1 MSETSRD
8 SLAKS
13 RRIVVKVGTRLLCGT
28 RGQFNIKRM
37 ECLGRDLA
45 SLWTEGRQ
53 LVLVS
58 SGAVGA
64 GVGRLGLSRFPQTMP
79 EKQAAAAV
87 GQGVLMQQY
96 ETVFAPLGI
105 TVAQVLLTQEDL
117 RERKRYLNAR
127 HTFHTLLR
135 YRVIP
140 IVNENDTVAV
150 EEIRFGD
157 NDTLAALVACLIDA
171 DLLILLTDMD
181 GFYTADPR
189 KSPDA
194 RLISEVSEITP
205 EIEELAGGRGSVLA
219 TGGMET
225 KLQAARIAT
234 GAGIPMVIASGMQE
248 GILNA
253 VIRGKEVGTLF
264 LPREDR
270 MQARKRWIAFNSP
283 VQGKIYVDR
292 GAASAISKRGKSLL
306 PSGIIG
312 VEGAFEMG
320 NVVSVVDPDGKEIA
334 RGISNYSSADVE
346 LIKGRNT
353 QEIKA
358 ILGYKDYDE
367 VIHRDNLTVMVG
379 I

>member
-1 MSETSRD
+1 MSATSRGT
-8 SLAKS
+8 LANA

-28 RGQFNIKRM
+28 RGQFNLKRL
-37 ECLGRDLA
+37 ESLGRDLA
-45 SLWTEGRQ
+45 SLWGEGRE

-87 GQGVLMQQY
+87 GQGILMQYY
-96 ETVFAPLGI
+96 ENVFTPLGI
-105 TVAQVLLTQEDL
+105 TIAQVLLTQEDL

-127 HTFHTLLR
+127 HTFYTLFR

-171 DLLILLTDMD
+171 DLLILLTDLD
-181 GFYTADPR
+181 GFFTGDPR
-189 KSPDA
+189 KNPDA
-194 RLISEVSEITP
+194 KLIPEVHEITP
-205 EIEELAGGRGSVLA
+205 EIEELAGGRGSDLA

-234 GAGIPMVIASGMQE
+234 GAGIPMVIASGMRE
-248 GILNA
+248 GVLNA
-253 VIRGKEVGTLF
+253 VVRGEEVGTLF
-264 LPREDR
+264 IPREDR
-270 MQARKRWIAFNSP
+270 MQARKRWIAFSSP

-292 GAASAISKRGKSLL
+292 GAANAILKRGKSLL
-306 PSGIIG
+306 PSGVVG
-312 VEGAFEMG
+312 VEGDFEMG
-320 NVVSVVDPDGKEIA
+320 NVVSVIDPDGREIA

-346 LIKGRNT
+346 RIKGRKT

-379 I
+379 S